1 MLFNLS
7 IKNIK
12 KSLKDYSI
20 YFFTLVAAVAVF
32 YSFNSLDSQTAL
44 MEMNKS
50 RYEIVKALINLLGY
64 VSIFISII
72 LGFLITYSNNF
83 LIKRRKKEFGLYL
96 TLGMSKSKVSAI
108 LVIETLLVGLISL
121 VVGLFV
127 GIFLSQLLSVF
138 TAKLFE
144 VNMATYKFVFSSAAL
159 YKTLIYFGIIFLLV
173 MIFNVISLSKNKV
186 INLLTAGK
194 KNEKIKIRNTF
205 VILLSFIL
213 AIAFLGYAYHLLFKG
228 AMFAFNKDIILM
240 LITGALGTYFLFFSI
255 SGFFLRIIS
264 KIKKVYYKNL
274 NMFVLKQIDSK
285 ANRTVISTTVICL
298 MLLLTIGILSG
309 AISLVSVFNSDT
321 NNNNMTDITYIKSAY
336 DYVHNENGTYSTVK
350 NSKNIA
356 DMVNQEWFKDYIK
369 DYAIYSLYQYDGLT
383 MDKFISQKNKQE
395 LIKQYGNQLTFD
407 SSIDIMSESD
417 YNDILRLYGLKE
429 VNLKDDEYILTANIT
444 KAINF
449 YSDLYEE
456 GNNIKINENNLH
468 PATKNIV
475 KISFKNYSG
484 ASNMGTIIVDDKNV
498 ANLENHFNT
507 LLANYI
513 KTDDK
518 EKIEKEFLEKCD
530 LYGGSREYFSKLEME
545 NSNIGMKGILTFV
558 GLYLG
563 IIFAISSA
571 TVLAIGQLSESSDNK
586 QRYLVLK
593 QIGADESMIKNS
605 LFTQIAIAF
614 ITPLL
619 VALFHS
625 FFGLRELNGMI
636 SLMGDL
642 DITKSI
648 FLTSI
653 FIIIVY
659 GGYFI
664 ATYLASKNII
674 KND

>member
-1 MLFNLS
+1 
-7 IKNIK
+7 
-12 KSLKDYSI
+12 
-20 YFFTLVAAVAVF
+20 
-32 YSFNSLDSQTAL
+32 
-44 MEMNKS
+44 
-50 RYEIVKALINLLGY
+50 
-64 VSIFISII
+64 
-72 LGFLITYSNNF
+72 
-83 LIKRRKKEFGLYL
+83 
-96 TLGMSKSKVSAI
+96 
-108 LVIETLLVGLISL
+108 
-121 VVGLFV
+121 
-127 GIFLSQLLSVF
+127 
-138 TAKLFE
+138 
-144 VNMATYKFVFSSAAL
+144 
-159 YKTLIYFGIIFLLV
+159 
-173 MIFNVISLSKNKV
+173 
-186 INLLTAGK
+186 
-194 KNEKIKIRNTF
+194 
-205 VILLSFIL
+205 
-213 AIAFLGYAYHLLFKG
+213 
-228 AMFAFNKDIILM
+228 
-240 LITGALGTYFLFFSI
+240 
-255 SGFFLRIIS
+255 
-264 KIKKVYYKNL
+264 
-274 NMFVLKQIDSK
+274 
-285 ANRTVISTTVICL
+285 
-298 MLLLTIGILSG
+298 
-309 AISLVSVFNSDT
+309 
-321 NNNNMTDITYIKSAY
+321 
-336 DYVHNENGTYSTVK
+336 
-350 NSKNIA
+350 
-356 DMVNQEWFKDYIK
+356 
-369 DYAIYSLYQYDGLT
+369 
-383 MDKFISQKNKQE
+383 
-395 LIKQYGNQLTFD
+395 
-407 SSIDIMSESD
+407 
-417 YNDILRLYGLKE
+417 
-429 VNLKDDEYILTANIT
+429 
-444 KAINF
+444 
-449 YSDLYEE
+449 
-456 GNNIKINENNLH
+456 
-468 PATKNIV
+468 
-475 KISFKNYSG
+475 
-484 ASNMGTIIVDDKNV
+484 MGTIIVDDKNV